1 MNTLLLSLDQWDLVV
16 DASHNLAV
24 ASDPYSVA
32 QDVASSVR
40 TFSGECWYNTAR
52 GLPYFAQILGQ
63 SPPLAFV
70 KSQIA
75 SNAALVPGCNG
86 PVVFIGGIKNRALTG
101 QVQFTDSNGTAQATT
116 FGPAP
121 TQGYDSSANAL
132 TDSSGNPI
140 IGSS

>member
-1 MNTLLLSLDQWDLVV
+1 MLLDRGAWDLVV

-75 SNAALVPGCNG
+75 STAELVPGCNG
-86 PVVFIGGIKNRALTG
+86 PVVFIGGVKNRALTG
-101 QVQFTDSNGTAQATT
+101 QIQFTDSKVAAQVAS
-116 FGPAP
+116 FG
-121 TQGYDSSANAL
+121 SA
-132 TDSSGNPI
+132 
-140 IGSS
+140 